1 MNLHT
6 LGIDIAKLKFD
17 VCLITTSGKLKHK
30 VLPNT
35 AAGFA
40 QLSAWL
46 TKHEVARAHA
56 CMEAT
61 GAYGEALALHLHQAG
76 HTVSVVNPAAIKA
89 FAASRLS
96 RTKTDKVD
104 AELIARFC
112 VALQP
117 LAWTPPAPEV
127 RQLQALVRRLEALVE
142 MRTAESNRLEAIIS
156 VDVVKTS
163 VEEHVAYLDQQIEQ
177 TQALIRTHINHH
189 PRLKQQSALLD
200 SLPGIGETT
209 AALLLAEIVDVTQF
223 ASARQVAAYAGLV
236 PRERR
241 SGSSV
246 RGRTRLSKI
255 GNARLR
261 KALYFPAI
269 TALRCS
275 PFFKAWAEG
284 LRGRGKCKMS
294 VIGAAM
300 RKLIHLAYG
309 VLKTGKPFDPEWMQ
323 NAKSA

>member
-1 MNLHT
+1 MT
-6 LGIDIAKLKFD
+6 EPALGIDIAKLKFD
-17 VCLITTSGKLKHK
+17 VCLMNAEGKLKHK
-30 VLPNT
+30 VFPNT

-40 QLSAWL
+40 QLVAWL
-46 TKHEVARAHA
+46 TKQRVERVHA

-61 GAYGEALALHLHQAG
+61 GTYGEALAYHLHAAG
-76 HTVSVVNPAAIKA
+76 QMVSVVNPAAIKA
-89 FAASRLS
+89 FAGSRLS

-112 VALQP
+112 HAQQP
-117 LAWTPPAPEV
+117 PAWTPPAAEV
-127 RQLQALVRRLEALVE
+127 RELQGLVRRLEALIE
-142 MRTAESNRLEAIIS
+142 MRVAEENRREAGTAVAAVRSS
-156 VDVVKTS
+156 VAA
-163 VEEHVAYLDQQIEQ
+163 HIAYLCDEIKG
-177 TQALIRTHINHH
+177 TKKLIRDHINTH
-189 PRLKQQSALLD
+189 PTLKQQSQLLD
-200 SLPGIGETT
+200 SIPGIGETT
-209 AALLLAEIVDVTQF
+209 AALLLAEIVDVTQYH
-223 ASARQVAAYAGLV
+223 SARQVAAYAGLV

-261 KALYFPAI
+261 RALYFPAI

-275 PFFKAWAEG
+275 PCFQAWAKA
-284 LRGRGKCKMS
+284 LRERGKCKMS

-309 VLKTGKPFDPEWMQ
+309 VLKTGQPFDPEWARKQ
-323 NAKSA
+323 KIA

>member
-1 MNLHT
+1 MSLPT

-17 VCLITTSGKLKHK
+17 VCLLTTEGKRKHK
-30 VLPNT
+30 VLANT
-35 AAGFA
+35 TSGFA
-40 QLSAWL
+40 QLAQWL
-46 TKHEVARAHA
+46 AKQRIERVHA

-61 GAYGEALALHLHQAG
+61 GTYGEALAVYLHAAG
-76 HTVSVVNPAAIKA
+76 HIVSVINPAAVKA
-89 FAASRLS
+89 FAGSRLS

-112 VALQP
+112 LAQQP
-117 LAWTPPAPEV
+117 LAWTPPRAEV
-127 RQLQALVRRLEALVE
+127 RELRALVRRLESLVE
-142 MRTAESNRLEAIIS
+142 MRVAEENRLEAGS
-156 VDVVKTS
+156 TVERVRTS
-163 VEEHVAYLDQQIEQ
+163 VEEHVAYLNAEIKRTEM
-177 TQALIRTHINHH
+177 LIRDHIGNH
-189 PRLKQQSALLD
+189 PDLKQQHDLLD
-200 SLPGIGETT
+200 SIPGIGETT
-209 AALLLAEIVDVTQF
+209 AALLLAEVVDVTQYKN
-223 ASARQVAAYAGLV
+223 ARQLAAYAGLV

-246 RGRTRLSKI
+246 RGRTRLSKV

-275 PFFKAWAEG
+275 EFFQTWAVG
-284 LRGRGKCKMS
+284 LRERGKCKMA

-309 VLKTGKPFDPEWMQ
+309 VLKTGKPFDPQWILK
-323 NAKSA
+323 AKIA